1 MDHQIYAKT
10 APYLIV
16 IAQVVHIVWQL
27 EKDIACRVTMGCH
40 SIQISPVD
48 VVIKAQY
55 YAKIS
60 IIVLINSAKHART
73 FIMTV
78 SIVQA

>member
-1 MDHQIYAKT
+1 
-10 APYLIV
+10 
-16 IAQVVHIVWQL
+16 
-27 EKDIACRVTMGCH
+27 MGCH

>member
-1 MDHQIYAKT
+1 
-10 APYLIV
+10 
-16 IAQVVHIVWQL
+16 
-27 EKDIACRVTMGCH
+27 MGCH
-40 SIQISPVD
+40 LIQISPVD